1 VRPYTRPVYQCGF
14 EGLWVAQWMKFGS
27 LMQYANYV
35 DIAEVETR
43 RIAIWRMFTFL
54 PKDLLGVRTMVKSCG
69 KYASKISRKGA

>member
-1 VRPYTRPVYQCGF
+1 
-14 EGLWVAQWMKFGS
+14 MKFGS